1 MKSGCGPGLQELQKI
16 WGFSFNISAT
26 AEDSDFKFGTQLG
39 FGKTN
44 HKITLKE

>member
-26 AEDSDFKFGTQLG
+26 AEDSDFKFG